1 LGESLSGFLYSLSIV
16 YIPLAIGIIIFRTPI
31 IYAPVLVISMILIAF
46 CFATL
51 GTLFAAYPTET
62 ADEVMSMLNTVRLP
76 LIFISGVFVPISVMP
91 KIGQKIALISP
102 PTYGN
107 DMIKYAYTGKSLF
120 PPLLDVVMLV
130 IFILIFQITASY
142 LYKKFNE

>member
-1 LGESLSGFLYSLSIV
+1 M

-102 PTYGN
+102 LTYGN
-107 DMIKYAYTGKSLF
+107 DVIEYAYTGKSLF